1 MKDLIFHKLTLLLY
15 YIFSEKIYYKKCKVC
30 NSENIEKINLSY
42 FTLIKIYICNDC
54 KISFQN
60 PILKNTEISKFY
72 SKFYR
77 QKTSLK
83 KQKELHERG
92 LRRGQYIFKFIDNNT
107 KKKLSNLKILEI
119 GSGYGG
125 ILSFFKKMNNE
136 IESVE
141 IDDQC
146 NNFLTTELNLLNHR
160 TLDKIILQKK
170 TFDIIILSHVI
181 EHISD
186 INGLFLNIKKI
197 MNDSTI
203 VYIEVPSFYNNY
215 KLNKR
220 SIQIGHI
227 WYFTEDNIN
236 LLLDKNNFKIIKKN
250 NKIQLLCQKLI

>member
-1 MKDLIFHKLTLLLY
+1 MKDLIFHKLILLLY
-15 YIFSEKIYYKKCKVC
+15 YIFSEKLHHKKCKVC
-30 NSENIEKINLSY
+30 NSENIEKINLFF
-42 FTLIKIYICNDC
+42 FTFIKINVCKDC
-54 KISFQN
+54 KIAFQN
-60 PILKNTEISKFY
+60 PILTKSAINKFY
-72 SKFYR
+72 SNFYR
-77 QKTSLK
+77 QKKSLK
-83 KQKELHERG
+83 KQKELYERG

-107 KKKLSNLKILEI
+107 RNKISNLKILEI

-125 ILSFFKKMNNE
+125 ILSFFKKMNNH

-146 NNFLTTELNLLNHR
+146 NKFLTTELNLLNHR
-160 TLDKIILQKK
+160 TLDKIIHQKK

-181 EHISD
+181 EHIND
-186 INGLFLNIKKI
+186 INDLFFNIKKI
-197 MNDSTI
+197 MHDSTI

-236 LLLDKNNFKIIKKN
+236 LLLNKNNFKIIKKN
-250 NKIQLLCQKLI
+250 NKIQLLCQKQI